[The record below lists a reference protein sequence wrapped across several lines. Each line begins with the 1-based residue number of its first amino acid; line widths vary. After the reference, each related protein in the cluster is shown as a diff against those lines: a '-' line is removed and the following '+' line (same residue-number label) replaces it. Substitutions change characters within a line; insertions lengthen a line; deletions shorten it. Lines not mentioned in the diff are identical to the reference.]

1 MDEGKLFEINK
12 QLEENLK
19 SLHSRK
25 DEIKQRKSELEQNL
39 KNTEKLIERLE
50 IVLSGF
56 KNAGFAKDR
65 GSNSYKGKV
74 FNYQH

>member
-25 DEIKQRKSELEQNL
+25 DEIKQRKSELEENL
-39 KNTEKLIERLE
+39 KNTEKLIERLD
-50 IVLSGF
+50 IVLNGF
-56 KNAGFAKDR
+56 KNAGFAKDQE
-65 GSNSYKGKV
+65 SNSYKGKV
-74 FNYQH
+74 LNYEH